1 MFDRHDPRTDGTHVR
16 RLSGGDGTGDVLI
29 AGVVHDHPASAHR
42 VRAVVDA
49 TDPDVLA
56 LELPPLAVPLF
67 ERYAGEGSVPASGE
81 EMSVGVRAASTDD
94 VVGID
99 GPSSG
104 FLARLARNLVR
115 AETSLST
122 ACTVLASVLSVSK
135 HAVACRVAALLDAP
149 TAVRLAVDAPVE
161 HDVDEG
167 DDPERQAADEQ
178 VQIRRAR
185 AVLSAFGKA
194 EPVELRDET
203 REAHMAERLAS
214 LRERGDVVA
223 VVGVDHLD
231 GLVAHLA

>member
-16 RLSGGDGTGDVLI
+16 RLPGGDGVGDVLL

-42 VRAVVDA
+42 VRSLVE
-49 TDPDVLA
+49 TIDPDVLA

-99 GPSSG
+99 GPSLW
-104 FLARLARNLVR
+104 FLARLARTLLGGD
-115 AETSLST
+115 ASLST
-122 ACTVLASVLSVSK
+122 ARTVLSSVLSVSK
-135 HAVACRVAALLDAP
+135 HAVACRAAALFDAP
-149 TAVRLAVDAPVE
+149 TAARLAVDEPVE
-161 HDVDEG
+161 HDVDEH

-178 VQIRRAR
+178 TQVRRAR

-194 EPVELRDET
+194 EPVQVRDET
-203 REAHMAERLAS
+203 REAHMADRLAS

>member
-1 MFDRHDPRTDGTHVR
+1 MSDRHDPRTDGTHVR
-16 RLSGGDGTGDVLI
+16 RLPRGDGTGGVLL

-42 VRAVVDA
+42 VRSLVEA

-67 ERYAGEGSVPASGE
+67 QQYAGEGSVPASGE
-81 EMSVGVRAASTDD
+81 EMSVGISAASTDD

-99 GPSSG
+99 GPSIG
-104 FLARLARNLVR
+104 FLARLARNLLGSDASPSTVR
-115 AETSLST
+115 
-122 ACTVLASVLSVSK
+122 TVLASVLSVSK

-149 TAVRLAVDAPVE
+149 TAARLAVDAPVE
-161 HDVDEG
+161 HDVDEH
-167 DDPERQAADEQ
+167 DAPERQAADEQ
-178 VQIRRAR
+178 TQIRRAR

-194 EPVELRDET
+194 DPVQLRDET
-203 REAHMAERLAS
+203 REAHMADRLAS

-231 GLVAHLA
+231 ALVAHLT